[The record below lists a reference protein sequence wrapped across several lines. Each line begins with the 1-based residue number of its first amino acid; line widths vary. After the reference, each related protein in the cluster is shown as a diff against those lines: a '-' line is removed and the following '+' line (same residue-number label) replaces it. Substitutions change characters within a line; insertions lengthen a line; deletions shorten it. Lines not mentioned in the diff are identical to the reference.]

1 MTFMIRQILTHL
13 IPIYIPILATTE
25 RNDLKPHVLQLNP
38 ILIPAINEQLT
49 SLYTVHKFFELT
61 DKEAWLREHGASVSA
76 VITGG
81 HTGISQAMLE
91 QLPGLKVVAV
101 NGVGTDAVDLAYCKS
116 RGLPV
121 TATLGALTEDVA
133 DLAIGLL
140 ISACRNLCAGDRF
153 VREGQWELYPQ
164 PSAIPLARRFSGMRV
179 GIVGMGRVGRA
190 VALRAAAFGC
200 VISYTDLRPMD
211 DISHTFVTNLVDL
224 AHDVDALVLCAA
236 ADKAEGIVNAAVLH
250 ALGPRGFL
258 VNVARGRLVNEID
271 LTEAVVAGRIAGAG
285 LDVFVDEPHV
295 PLALRQSDSVTLQAH
310 RASATWETRTAMG
323 EMVLASIAQALA
335 GERPVMSLTT

>member
-1 MTFMIRQILTHL
+1 MHPLLKPPGARM
-13 IPIYIPILATTE
+13 
-25 RNDLKPHVLQLNP
+25 KPHVLQLNP
-38 ILIPAINEQLT
+38 ILIPAINEQLGA
-49 SLYTVHKFFELT
+49 LYTVHRLYELA
-61 DKEAWLREHGASVSA
+61 DPQAWLAQHGGAIAA

-81 HTGISQAMLE
+81 HTGISRTMLE

-101 NGVGTDAVDLAYCKS
+101 NGVGTDAVDLAYCRS

-140 ISACRNLCAGDRF
+140 IAACRNLCAGDRF
-153 VREGQWELYPQ
+153 VRQGQWELYPQ

-200 VISYTDLRPMD
+200 PIRYTDLHPMD
-211 DISHTFVTNLVDL
+211 DIAHPFVSDLVDL
-224 AHDVDALVLCAA
+224 ARDADALVLCAA
-236 ADKAEGIVNAAVLH
+236 ADKAEGIVNAAVLE

-258 VNVARGRLVNEID
+258 VNVARGRLVNEAD
-271 LTEAVVAGRIAGAG
+271 LSAAIAGGRIAGAG
-285 LDVFVDEPHV
+285 LDVFVDEPRV
-295 PLALRQSDSVTLQAH
+295 PLALRQSEAVTLQAH

-323 EMVLASIAQALA
+323 EMVLASLAQALA
-335 GERPVMSLTT
+335 GKRPSMSLTT